1 MSPDDTI
8 FAVSSGLP
16 PAAIAILRISGAGAW
31 AAAASL
37 VAPATLPSPRRARLL
52 TLRNPAGTL
61 PLDRALVLTFD
72 APNTATGEDVVEL
85 HVHGGR
91 AVVAAVEAALAA
103 MPGLRRADPGEFTR
117 RALAHGRIDLAE
129 AEGLGDLLTAE
140 TEAQRQAA
148 MGMADGGVSRR
159 VAAWRARAIALSA
172 RIEAEIDFSDEDD
185 VAADATLLN
194 TMRHEADALRDEMLE
209 VLATPTVTRLRDGI
223 RVVLAGPPNSGK
235 STLINVLAQREV
247 AIVSPIAG
255 TTRDRIEI
263 AVAHDGLPYVLT
275 DTAGLRNETDDAIE
289 QIGIARAHE
298 AVRNADIVIWLD
310 PDEPVEGN
318 AIRIRAK
325 ADLDE
330 TGAAV
335 STLAVSA
342 LTGQGIAE
350 LWEAIAER
358 ARDLIPHAGALA
370 MNERQARHC
379 CAAADALADLPIDEL
394 LVAEGLRTA
403 IAELSR
409 VTGHIGVESMLDALF
424 SQFCIGK

>member
-1 MSPDDTI
+1 MDDTI

-16 PAAIAILRISGAGAW
+16 PAAIAILRISGARAR
-31 AAAASL
+31 AAAAAL
-37 VAPATLPSPRRARLL
+37 VAPSDLPSPRRARLL
-52 TLRNPAGTL
+52 TLRDPGSKL
-61 PLDRALVLTFD
+61 VLDRALVLTFD

-103 MPGLRRADPGEFTR
+103 MSGLRRADPGEFTR

-129 AEGLGDLLTAE
+129 AEGLGDLLNAE

-159 VAAWRARAIALSA
+159 VAGWRARAIALSA
-172 RIEAEIDFSDEDD
+172 RVEAEIDFSDEDD

-194 TMRHEADALRDEMLE
+194 SIWREAGALRDEMLE
-209 VLATPTVTRLRDGI
+209 VLAVPTVARLRDGI

-235 STLINVLAQREV
+235 STLVNALAQREV

-263 AVAHDGLPYVLT
+263 SVAHDGLPYVLT
-275 DTAGLRNETDDAIE
+275 DTAGLRAETEDAIE
-289 QIGIARAHE
+289 RIGIARAEE
-298 AVRNADIVIWLD
+298 AVRNADMIVWLGAGA
-310 PDEPVEGN
+310 PAEEN
-318 AIRIRAK
+318 AIWIRSK
-325 ADLDE
+325 ADLDDV
-330 TGAAV
+330 ASDAP
-335 STLAVSA
+335 LAVSA
-342 LTGQGIAE
+342 HTGLGLAE
-350 LWEAIAER
+350 LWEAIAAR
-358 ARDLIPHAGALA
+358 ARALVPRAGALA

-379 CAAADALADLPIDEL
+379 RAAAEALTDLPYDEL
-394 LVAEGLRTA
+394 LMAEGLRRA

-409 VTGHIGVESMLDALF
+409 VTGDSGVEAMLDALF
-424 SQFCIGK
+424 AKFCIGK